1 MTKTVFYWSP
11 CLNKVGTFKS
21 TINSALSISKY
32 SKEKLSIKIINACGE
47 WNEQKD
53 FFLQNNIQIINLGL
67 DYFKYLPKLG
77 FLKSRFSYILIFLLS
92 FIPLLK
98 LLRKEKPEFI
108 IIHLITSLPLILI
121 SIFDIKTKCILRI
134 SGKLFKK
141 KFIK

>member
-1 MTKTVFYWSP
+1 MLVVSGT
-11 CLNKVGTFKS
+11 NK
-21 TINSALSISKY
+21 
-32 SKEKLSIKIINACGE
+32 KI
-47 WNEQKD
+47 
-53 FFLQNNIQIINLGL
+53 FLQNNIQIINLGM

-134 SGKLFKK
+134 SGFPKFNLLRKIFWKIVQK